1 MGKLFSRE
9 GLTPF
14 LIISNVLI
22 WISSIIVMGIL
33 SYWIDQ
39 QPRQPT
45 HLVYEEVIV
54 SLLPVKIL
62 FGGFLMV
69 FWCFFLFFS
78 FFWL

>member
-9 GLTPF
+9 GHTPF

-39 QPRQPT
+39 QPRQPN
-45 HLVYEEVIV
+45 HLVYEEVTV
-54 SLLPVKIL
+54 GLVHLTFYHELDFRADSD
-62 FGGFLMV
+62 GN
-69 FWCFFLFFS
+69 
-78 FFWL
+78 